1 MAIGAEAMG
10 IQGPQVDLDRD
21 RALVLR
27 YQNGDEAA
35 FDELYRRY
43 FQRLCL
49 YCRRR
54 VHDRHVAEE
63 LAQEAFLRALRAMP
77 RFAGERRFYPWM
89 TVIAQRLC
97 VDHHRRSARV
107 EPSSNIDLGTV
118 EADHGALFA
127 EVDQSMLREAMCR
140 VAPRHREVLELRE
153 RDGWSYLQI
162 AAHLDVPITTVEAL
176 LHRAR
181 KALRREFLAVSAG
194 TRLAGVPVIGAAFT
208 AIARARARLATV
220 PGSGAGAAAAQ
231 LAPAAFAGLAVIGL
245 VLAPPGGD
253 VTQPSASA
261 APSLRGAVAA
271 APVITPAPPPGD
283 PVTVPAAG
291 TAPPSTSSAP
301 AIEAPPPPSAR
312 LGAATVYSGPEA
324 TSYWGPKIDEAP
336 VNVDLAPIAKVGVDP
351 AAIVTKLLNGGK

>member
-1 MAIGAEAMG
+1 MAVTAESMG
-10 IQGPQVDLDRD
+10 DQGRSVDFDRD

-27 YQNGDEAA
+27 YQGGDETA

-43 FQRLCL
+43 FPRLCL

-54 VHDRHVAEE
+54 VHDRHAAEE

-77 RFAGERRFYPWM
+77 HFAGERRFYPWM

-97 VDHHRRSARV
+97 IDHHRRCSRV
-107 EPSSNIDLGTV
+107 EPSSDIDLGTV
-118 EADHGALFA
+118 EADHGAVFA
-127 EVDQSMLREAMCR
+127 EVDQSMLHEAMCR

-194 TRLAGVPVIGAAFT
+194 TRLAGLPVIGAAFT
-208 AIARARARLATV
+208 AIARARARLAAG
-220 PGSGAGAAAAQ
+220 PGGGTASAAQ

-245 VLAPPGGD
+245 VLVPPGGD
-253 VTQPSASA
+253 TSQVQTGAPTRQRAAVVTSTPAGAVAPSDPVTIPAAAPPSPSASS
-261 APSLRGAVAA
+261 PE
-271 APVITPAPPPGD
+271 PTDTPPR
-283 PVTVPAAG
+283 PAANLG
-291 TAPPSTSSAP
+291 P
-301 AIEAPPPPSAR
+301 AA
-312 LGAATVYSGPEA
+312 VYSGHEA
-324 TSYWGPKIDEAP
+324 TTYWGQQIEDAP
-336 VNVDLAPIAKVGVDP
+336 VNINLDPIAKVGLDP
-351 AAIVTKLLNGGK
+351 VAALKKLLNGGR